1 VNALHPLLQLIGMA
15 IVMCGLIVL
24 QVYAILFILVKK
36 TGGSVKSEAI
46 YVVICVITLL
56 FALGI
61 SLIYL

>member
-1 VNALHPLLQLIGMA
+1 MNALHPLLQLIGMA